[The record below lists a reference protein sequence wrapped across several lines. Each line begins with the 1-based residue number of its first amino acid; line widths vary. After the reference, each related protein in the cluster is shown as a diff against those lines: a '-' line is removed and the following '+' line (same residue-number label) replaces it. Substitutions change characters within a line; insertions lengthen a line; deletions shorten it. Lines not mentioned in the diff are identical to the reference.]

1 MPMTND
7 WSSPDQRKLMHLSPA
22 TLDVF
27 VRYVQIGDQAPESGG
42 LLLGTVHGEH
52 LIIEQAT
59 TPTAWDLRLRTFF
72 HRSAIGHA
80 KLAFDRWRASHGTV
94 RYLGEWHTHPED
106 YPTPSGLDRSEWRRL
121 AAGRRDKRPQL
132 SIIVGRQDLHVE
144 LVNSDGIGVLFQ
156 PHV

>member
-1 MPMTND
+1 MPLTND
-7 WSSPDQRKLMHLSPA
+7 WSSRDQRKLIHLSPD
-22 TLDVF
+22 TLGVF
-27 VRYVQIGDQAPESGG
+27 ARYVQDSDEAPESGG

-59 TPTAWDLRLRTFF
+59 APTVWDLRLRTFF

-80 KLAFDRWRASHGTV
+80 KLALDRWRASRGTV

-106 YPTPSGLDRSEWRRL
+106 YPIPFGLDRSEWRRL

-132 SIIVGRQDLHVE
+132 SIIVGRHGLHVE
-144 LVNSDGIGVLFQ
+144 LVHSDGNGVYFQ
-156 PHV
+156 PYQ